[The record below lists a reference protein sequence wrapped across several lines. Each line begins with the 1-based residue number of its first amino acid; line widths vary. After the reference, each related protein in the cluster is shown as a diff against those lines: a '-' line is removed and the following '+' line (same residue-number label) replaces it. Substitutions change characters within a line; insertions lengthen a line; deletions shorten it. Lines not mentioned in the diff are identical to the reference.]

1 MVHPFRFLRN
11 QSASQKC
18 IGVQRETAKGGA
30 STKVNLDIFTL
41 YDKVI
46 AMNSNSAAENLQV
59 IRTLMERSSL
69 YRRALAPI
77 TLFAGGIGLLTGI
90 VALLLHVEK
99 LRVFSA
105 LWLGVAAITVAGA
118 FLLARR
124 QSMKDQEPFWSPP
137 TRRVTQAL
145 MPPLTIGLL
154 FGVLGMT
161 TATAQETADLVLP
174 IAWML
179 CYGCAL
185 HAAGFFVPRGIRLL
199 GWFFILCALGTF
211 CLLFRPDSPSNAA
224 TANMVMG
231 VFFGIVH
238 LVYGTYLHFTEKRKD
253 VA

>member
-1 MVHPFRFLRN
+1 
-11 QSASQKC
+11 
-18 IGVQRETAKGGA
+18 
-30 STKVNLDIFTL
+30 
-41 YDKVI
+41 
-46 AMNSNSAAENLQV
+46 MNSNSAAENLQV

-199 GWFFILCALGTF
+199 GWFFILCAVGTF
-211 CLLFRPDSPSNAA
+211 CLLFRPDSSSNAVA
-224 TANMVMG
+224 ANMVMG